1 LKLIKYFSLLILA
14 PWVLFSTL
22 SFAATNDQLEL
33 ERLNRIEE
41 ELTLQLEWADYR
53 WKKTNAECYA
63 KFFVNS
69 CLEDA
74 RAKYRREI
82 DPIRAQ
88 EVLLNDNQRI
98 LRDRIKT
105 ERDAQRA
112 AERSDPKRAQERAD
126 NERAFQQKQKEAAAR
141 AADLEE
147 RRKDAPRRAQENKSG
162 VKLD

>member
-1 LKLIKYFSLLILA
+1 MKCLLLTLLA
-14 PWVLFSTL
+14 PWMFLSTL
-22 SFAATNDQLEL
+22 IMAATNDELEL
-33 ERLNRIEE
+33 ERLNQIEA
-41 ELTLQLEWADYR
+41 ELTLQREWAYYR
-53 WKKTNAECYA
+53 WKKTNSECYA

-126 NERAFQQKQKEAAAR
+126 NEKAFQQKQKEAAAR

>member
-1 LKLIKYFSLLILA
+1 MKYFLLVLLA
-14 PWVLFSTL
+14 PWVFLSTL
-22 SFAATNDQLEL
+22 IMAATNDELEL
-33 ERLNRIEE
+33 ERLNQIEA
-41 ELTLQLEWADYR
+41 ELTLQREWADYR
-53 WKKTNAECYA
+53 WKKTNTECYA

-82 DPIRAQ
+82 DPIRSQ
-88 EVLLNDNQRI
+88 EVLLNENQRI
-98 LRDRIKT
+98 FKDQIKT
-105 ERDAQRA
+105 QRDAQRA
-112 AERSDPKRAQERAD
+112 AERADPKRSQERAD
-126 NERAFQQKQKEAAAR
+126 NEKAFQQKQKEAAAR

>member
-1 LKLIKYFSLLILA
+1 MKYFLLVLLA
-14 PWVLFSTL
+14 PWVFLSTL
-22 SFAATNDQLEL
+22 IMAATNDELEL
-33 ERLNRIEE
+33 ERLNQIEA
-41 ELTLQLEWADYR
+41 ELTLQREWADYR
-53 WKKTNAECYA
+53 WKKTNTECYA

-82 DPIRAQ
+82 DPIRSQ
-88 EVLLNDNQRI
+88 EVLLNENQRI
-98 LRDRIKT
+98 FKDQIKT
-105 ERDAQRA
+105 QREAQRA
-112 AERSDPKRAQERAD
+112 AERADPKRSQERAD
-126 NERAFQQKQKEAAAR
+126 NEKAFQQKQKEAAAR

>member
-1 LKLIKYFSLLILA
+1 MFL
-14 PWVLFSTL
+14 STL
-22 SFAATNDQLEL
+22 IMAATNDELEL
-33 ERLNRIEE
+33 ERLNQIEA
-41 ELTLQLEWADYR
+41 ELTLQREWADYR
-53 WKKTNAECYA
+53 WKKTNSECYA

-82 DPIRAQ
+82 DPIRSQ
-88 EVLLNDNQRI
+88 EVLLNENQRI
-98 LRDRIKT
+98 FKDQIKT
-105 ERDAQRA
+105 QRDAQRA
-112 AERSDPKRAQERAD
+112 AERADPKRSQERAD
-126 NERAFQQKQKEAAAR
+126 NEKAFQQKQKEAAAR

>member
-1 LKLIKYFSLLILA
+1 MKYFLLALLVT
-14 PWVLFSTL
+14 WVFLSTL
-22 SFAATNDQLEL
+22 IMAATNDELEL
-33 ERLNRIEE
+33 ERLNQIEAD
-41 ELTLQLEWADYR
+41 LTLQREWADYR
-53 WKKTNAECYA
+53 WKKTNSECYA

-82 DPIRAQ
+82 DPIRSQ
-88 EVLLNDNQRI
+88 EVLLNENQRI
-98 LRDRIKT
+98 FKDQIKT
-105 ERDAQRA
+105 QRDAQRA
-112 AERSDPKRAQERAD
+112 AERADPKRSQERAD
-126 NERAFQQKQKEAAAR
+126 NEKAFQQKQKEAAAR

>member
-1 LKLIKYFSLLILA
+1 MKYLLLALLA
-14 PWVLFSTL
+14 PWVFLATL
-22 SFAATNDQLEL
+22 IMAATNDELEL
-33 ERLNRIEE
+33 ERLNQIEA
-41 ELTLQLEWADYR
+41 ELTLQREWAEYR
-53 WKKTNAECYA
+53 WKKTNSECYA

-69 CLEDA
+69 CLADA

-88 EVLLNDNQRI
+88 EVLLNENQRI
-98 LRDRIKT
+98 FKDRIKT
-105 ERDAQRA
+105 QRDAQRA
-112 AERSDPKRAQERAD
+112 AERADPKRSQERAD
-126 NERAFQQKQKEAAAR
+126 NEKAFQQKQKEAAAR

>member
-1 LKLIKYFSLLILA
+1 MKYFLLVLLA
-14 PWVLFSTL
+14 PWVFLSTL
-22 SFAATNDQLEL
+22 IMAATNDELEL
-33 ERLNRIEE
+33 ERLNQIEA
-41 ELTLQLEWADYR
+41 ELTLQREWADYR
-53 WKKTNAECYA
+53 WKKTNSECYA

-82 DPIRAQ
+82 DPIRSQ
-88 EVLLNDNQRI
+88 EVLLNENQRTFK
-98 LRDRIKT
+98 DRIKT
-105 ERDAQRA
+105 QRDAQRA
-112 AERSDPKRAQERAD
+112 AERADPKRSQERAD
-126 NERAFQQKQKEAAAR
+126 NEKAFQQKQKEAAAR

>member
-1 LKLIKYFSLLILA
+1 MKYFLLVLLA
-14 PWVLFSTL
+14 PWVFLSTL
-22 SFAATNDQLEL
+22 IMAATNDELEL
-33 ERLNRIEE
+33 ERLNQIEA
-41 ELTLQLEWADYR
+41 ELTLQREWADYR
-53 WKKTNAECYA
+53 WKKTNTECYA

-82 DPIRAQ
+82 DPIRSQ
-88 EVLLNDNQRI
+88 EVLLNENQRI
-98 LRDRIKT
+98 FKDRIKT
-105 ERDAQRA
+105 QRDAQRA
-112 AERSDPKRAQERAD
+112 AERADPKRSQERAD
-126 NERAFQQKQKEAAAR
+126 NEKAFQQKQKEAAAR

>member
-1 LKLIKYFSLLILA
+1 MKYLLLALLA
-14 PWVLFSTL
+14 PWVFLSTL
-22 SFAATNDQLEL
+22 IVAATNDELEL
-33 ERLNRIEE
+33 ERLNQIEA
-41 ELTLQLEWADYR
+41 ELSLQREWAEYR
-53 WKKTNAECYA
+53 WNKTNSECYA

-69 CLEDA
+69 CLADA

-105 ERDAQRA
+105 QRDAERA

-126 NERAFQQKQKEAAAR
+126 NEKAFQQKQKEAAAR

>member
-1 LKLIKYFSLLILA
+1 MKCLLLTLLV
-14 PWVLFSTL
+14 PWMFLSTL
-22 SFAATNDQLEL
+22 IMAATNDELEL
-33 ERLNRIEE
+33 ERLNQIEA
-41 ELTLQLEWADYR
+41 ELTLQREWADYR
-53 WKKTNAECYA
+53 WKKTNSECYA

-82 DPIRAQ
+82 DPIRSQ
-88 EVLLNDNQRI
+88 EVLLNENQRI
-98 LRDRIKT
+98 FKDQIKT
-105 ERDAQRA
+105 QRDAQRA
-112 AERSDPKRAQERAD
+112 AERADPKRSQERAD
-126 NERAFQQKQKEAAAR
+126 NEKAFQQKQKEAAAR

>member
-1 LKLIKYFSLLILA
+1 MKYFLLAFLV
-14 PWVLFSTL
+14 PWVFLSTL
-22 SFAATNDQLEL
+22 IMAATNDELEL
-33 ERLNRIEE
+33 ERLNQIEAD
-41 ELTLQLEWADYR
+41 LALQREWADYR
-53 WKKTNAECYA
+53 WKKTNSECYA

-82 DPIRAQ
+82 DPIRSQ
-88 EVLLNDNQRI
+88 EVLLNENQRI
-98 LRDRIKT
+98 FKDQIKT
-105 ERDAQRA
+105 QRDAQRA
-112 AERSDPKRAQERAD
+112 AERADPKRSQERAD
-126 NERAFQQKQKEAAAR
+126 NEKAFQQKQKEAAAR

>member
-1 LKLIKYFSLLILA
+1 MKYFLLALLA
-14 PWVLFSTL
+14 PWVFLSTL
-22 SFAATNDQLEL
+22 IMAATNDEFEL
-33 ERLNRIEE
+33 ERLNQIEA
-41 ELTLQLEWADYR
+41 ELTLQREWADYR
-53 WKKTNAECYA
+53 WKKTNSECYA

-82 DPIRAQ
+82 DPIRSQ
-88 EVLLNDNQRI
+88 EVLLNENQRI
-98 LRDRIKT
+98 FKDRIKT
-105 ERDAQRA
+105 QRDAQRA
-112 AERSDPKRAQERAD
+112 AERADPKRSQERAD
-126 NERAFQQKQKEAAAR
+126 NEKAFQQKQKEAAAR

>member
-1 LKLIKYFSLLILA
+1 MTYKNRVLA
-14 PWVLFSTL
+14 FAIMCVINVTPVHAST
-22 SFAATNDQLEL
+22 SDELEL
-33 ERLNRIEE
+33 EKLNQIEAQ
-41 ELTLQLEWADYR
+41 LTLQREWAEYR
-53 WKKTNAECYA
+53 WKKTSAECYD

-69 CLEDA
+69 CLSDA

-88 EVLLNDNQRI
+88 EVLLNENQRI
-98 LRDRIKT
+98 IKERIKT
-105 ERDAQRA
+105 ERDARRA
-112 AERSDPKRAQERAD
+112 AERADPKRAQERAE
-126 NERAFQQKQKEAAAR
+126 NEKAFLQKQKDAAAR

>member
-1 LKLIKYFSLLILA
+1 MKYLLLALLA
-14 PWVLFSTL
+14 PWVFLSTL
-22 SFAATNDQLEL
+22 IIAATNDELEL
-33 ERLNRIEE
+33 EGLNQIEA
-41 ELTLQLEWADYR
+41 ELTLQREWAEYR
-53 WKKTNAECYA
+53 WKKTNSECYA

-69 CLEDA
+69 CLADA

-88 EVLLNDNQRI
+88 EVLLNENQRI
-98 LRDRIKT
+98 FKDRIKT
-105 ERDAQRA
+105 QRDAQRA
-112 AERSDPKRAQERAD
+112 AERADPKRSQERAD
-126 NERAFQQKQKEAAAR
+126 NEKAFQQKQKEAAAR

>member
-1 LKLIKYFSLLILA
+1 MTNKKRSLAFAILLTMSVAPVHAVTSDELDLEKL
-14 PWVLFSTL
+14 
-22 SFAATNDQLEL
+22 NQ
-33 ERLNRIEE
+33 IEAQ
-41 ELTLQLEWADYR
+41 LTLQREWAEYR
-53 WKKTNAECYA
+53 WKKTSAECYD

-69 CLEDA
+69 CLSDA

-88 EVLLNDNQRI
+88 EVLLNENQRI
-98 LRDRIKT
+98 IKERIKT
-105 ERDAQRA
+105 ERDARRA
-112 AERSDPKRAQERAD
+112 AERADPKRAQERAE
-126 NERAFQQKQKEAAAR
+126 NEKAFLQKQKDAAAR

>member
-1 LKLIKYFSLLILA
+1 LLV
-14 PWVLFSTL
+14 PWVFLSTL
-22 SFAATNDQLEL
+22 IMAATNDELEL
-33 ERLNRIEE
+33 ERLNQIEA
-41 ELTLQLEWADYR
+41 ELTLQREWADYR
-53 WKKTNAECYA
+53 WKKTNTECYA

-82 DPIRAQ
+82 DPIRSQ
-88 EVLLNDNQRI
+88 EVLLNENQRI
-98 LRDRIKT
+98 FKDQIKT
-105 ERDAQRA
+105 QRDAQRA
-112 AERSDPKRAQERAD
+112 AERADPKRSQERAD
-126 NERAFQQKQKEAAAR
+126 NEKAFQQKQKEAAAR

>member
-1 LKLIKYFSLLILA
+1 MTDQNRSLAFAILIAMYVA
-14 PWVLFSTL
+14 PAHAVTS
-22 SFAATNDQLEL
+22 DELEL
-33 ERLNRIEE
+33 EKLNQIEAQ
-41 ELTLQLEWADYR
+41 LTLQREWAEYR
-53 WKKTNAECYA
+53 WKKTNAECYD

-69 CLEDA
+69 CLSDA

-88 EVLLNDNQRI
+88 EVLLNENQRI
-98 LRDRIKT
+98 INERIKT
-105 ERDAQRA
+105 ERDARRA
-112 AERSDPKRAQERAD
+112 AERADPKRAQERAE
-126 NERAFQQKQKEAAAR
+126 NEKAFLQKQKDAAAR

>member
-1 LKLIKYFSLLILA
+1 MKYFLLAFLV
-14 PWVLFSTL
+14 PWIFLSTL
-22 SFAATNDQLEL
+22 IMAATNDELEL
-33 ERLNRIEE
+33 ERLNQIES
-41 ELTLQLEWADYR
+41 ELTLQKEWADYR
-53 WKKTNAECYA
+53 WKKTNSECYA

-82 DPIRAQ
+82 DPIRSQ
-88 EVLLNDNQRI
+88 EVLLNENQRI
-98 LRDRIKT
+98 FKDQIKT
-105 ERDAQRA
+105 QRDAQRA
-112 AERSDPKRAQERAD
+112 AERADPKRSQERAD
-126 NERAFQQKQKEAAAR
+126 NEKAFQQKQKEAAAR

>member
-1 LKLIKYFSLLILA
+1 MKYFLLVLLA
-14 PWVLFSTL
+14 PWVFLSTL
-22 SFAATNDQLEL
+22 IMAATNDELEL
-33 ERLNRIEE
+33 ERLNRIEA
-41 ELTLQLEWADYR
+41 ELTLQREWADYR
-53 WKKTNAECYA
+53 WKKTNSECYA

-82 DPIRAQ
+82 EPIRSQ
-88 EVLLNDNQRI
+88 EVLLNENQRI
-98 LRDRIKT
+98 FKDRIKT
-105 ERDAQRA
+105 QRDAQRA
-112 AERSDPKRAQERAD
+112 AERADPKRSQERAD
-126 NERAFQQKQKEAAAR
+126 NEKAFQQKQKEAAAR

>member
-1 LKLIKYFSLLILA
+1 MKYFLLVLLA
-14 PWVLFSTL
+14 PWVFLSTL
-22 SFAATNDQLEL
+22 IMAATNDELEL
-33 ERLNRIEE
+33 ERLNQIES
-41 ELTLQLEWADYR
+41 ELTLQREWADYR
-53 WKKTNAECYA
+53 WKKTNSECYA

-82 DPIRAQ
+82 DPIRSQ
-88 EVLLNDNQRI
+88 EVLLNENQRI
-98 LRDRIKT
+98 FKDQIKT
-105 ERDAQRA
+105 QRDAQRA
-112 AERSDPKRAQERAD
+112 AERADPKRSQERAD
-126 NERAFQQKQKEAAAR
+126 NEKAFQQKQKEAAAR

>member
-1 LKLIKYFSLLILA
+1 MKYFLLAFLV
-14 PWVLFSTL
+14 PWVFLSTL
-22 SFAATNDQLEL
+22 IMAATNDELEL
-33 ERLNRIEE
+33 ERLNQIES
-41 ELTLQLEWADYR
+41 ELTLQREWADYR
-53 WKKTNAECYA
+53 WKKTNSECYA

-82 DPIRAQ
+82 DPIRSQ
-88 EVLLNDNQRI
+88 EVLLNENQRI
-98 LRDRIKT
+98 FKDQIKT
-105 ERDAQRA
+105 QRDAQRA
-112 AERSDPKRAQERAD
+112 AERADPKRSQERAD
-126 NERAFQQKQKEAAAR
+126 NEKAFQQKQKEAAAR

>member
-1 LKLIKYFSLLILA
+1 MKYLLFALLA
-14 PWVLFSTL
+14 PWVFLSTL
-22 SFAATNDQLEL
+22 IIAATNDELEL
-33 ERLNRIEE
+33 EGLNQIEA
-41 ELTLQLEWADYR
+41 ELTLQREWAEYR
-53 WKKTNAECYA
+53 WKKTNSECYA

-69 CLEDA
+69 CLADA

-88 EVLLNDNQRI
+88 EVLLNENQRI
-98 LRDRIKT
+98 FKDRIKT
-105 ERDAQRA
+105 QRDAQRA
-112 AERSDPKRAQERAD
+112 AERSDPKRSQERAD
-126 NERAFQQKQKEAAAR
+126 NEKAFQQKQKEAAAR